1 MATAQ
6 SAPAKRRVRLTRA
19 RKEEISSGDVKVLL
33 DDLTTKMRDAQA
45 KINASAREL
54 AALEKQAFEAMQA
67 AKLAKHSS
75 AAGDLEVKVPSG
87 RSSTY
92 IDPRQ
97 YYKAVDSPD
106 DFFDSV
112 KVTMKDAKKNLS
124 GKEFDAI
131 AEVTPGKPGSPVLKT
146 EYYYPE
152 GAVKDG

>member
-67 AKLAKHSS
+67 AKLGNHSCP
-75 AAGDLEVKVPSG
+75 AGDLAVTVPSG